1 MTDDLLLAILGLAR
15 PICHGCCLRPRV
27 PSRQA
32 QARRVTERTAM
43 VTTADIADR
52 VNNVLVARLRV
63 DADRIA
69 EASSLEVDLGATS
82 LDMAETIM
90 SLEEEF
96 GIEISDRDA
105 ETLHTVGDVMAL
117 IRAKLP

>member
-1 MTDDLLLAILGLAR
+1 MTT
-15 PICHGCCLRPRV
+15 
-27 PSRQA
+27 S
-32 QARRVTERTAM
+32 
-43 VTTADIADR
+43 ADITDR
-52 VNNVLVARLRV
+52 INNVLVATLCI

-82 LDMAETIM
+82 LDIVETIM
-90 SLEEEF
+90 SLEDEF

-117 IRAKLP
+117 VEAKLH